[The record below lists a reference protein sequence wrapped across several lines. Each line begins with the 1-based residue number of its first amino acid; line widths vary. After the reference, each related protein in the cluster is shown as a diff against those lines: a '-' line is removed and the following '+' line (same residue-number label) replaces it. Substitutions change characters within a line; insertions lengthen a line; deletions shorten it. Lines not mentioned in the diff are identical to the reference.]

1 MMLDKLQGRFW
12 TDEAEMIRD
21 IESETDFD
29 VLGVFY
35 DHANI
40 IDRTGDDGEEI
51 MLGLI
56 RAGQTITIKE
66 ERRW

>member
-1 MMLDKLQGRFW
+1 
-12 TDEAEMIRD
+12 MIRD

-29 VLGVFY
+29 VLGVFFDY
-35 DHANI
+35 ANI

-56 RAGQTITIKE
+56 RAGSTIAIKE
-66 ERRW
+66 VR

>member
-1 MMLDKLQGRFW
+1 MLNRLYGRFW
-12 TDEAEMIRD
+12 TDEAEMVAD
-21 IESETDFD
+21 IESETDYD

-35 DHANI
+35 DYANI

-56 RAGQTITIKE
+56 RAGKTIAIKE
-66 ERRW
+66 GR